1 MIRIEVLNGLEQ
13 GRVIELAPGTWVLG
27 RRDGIDVKVIGD
39 AVSGRHI
46 EVEVSA
52 GGETHFKDLASTNGT
67 WSGGLKVEEGEWFA
81 GTELRIGNL
90 SLRLLAADEA
100 PGAASAADH
109 GDGADG
115 DAAEI
120 HSRAVEEA
128 MSGGGRG
135 GPMML
140 VLLVALVGAA
150 AAWYFIGAT
159 PGFDDAE
166 PSAGAGAGAT
176 AVNFDAID
184 NYGHFDAESAES
196 WQLSNG
202 LQVSGDSLVSSGG
215 SQRAKL
221 LPSFGRAVCALEISA
236 KISGDLQVWP
246 LIEWGKGE
254 SESLGRWAGAQL
266 GKASTSLQLP
276 CDDAEWFRLSLRT
289 AGSGSLS
296 DLQVEVGA
304 GDGASKQS
312 ADNGRRF
319 ISAGGNLILFGLD
332 GQLVSVTGAGGQWK
346 QVSSGIEFV
355 SDADHTWLDFD
366 FGNQLVLVLTAGDP
380 VPASKGVV
388 VEHAGGLVI
397 RGSRPTMI
405 DFAFDQPISISS
417 TGILR
422 LEPKVGISIDW
433 DLRVALT
440 AAAQLNLDIK
450 RHARQ
455 QNTAALLAS
464 VKELV
469 QRYPLDD
476 DEIEWAEQLRADA
489 ISAGRTKLNQ
499 LERLVAESM
508 FLGAASEM
516 QRVGADAAILA
527 QSLPG
532 TDVAI
537 EAGAISDLLAA
548 ESERVLA
555 ASRQSAAEYR
565 RRLLGALE
573 LSYPVM
579 ASWIAGEQL

>member
-39 AVSGRHI
+39 AVSGRHV

-52 GGETHFKDLASTNGT
+52 GGDTHFKDLASTNGT

-90 SLRLLAADEA
+90 SLRLLAADET
-100 PGAASAADH
+100 PGAASAAGH
-109 GDGADG
+109 VDGADG
-115 DAAEI
+115 DADEI

-128 MSGGGRG
+128 MSGGARG

-140 VLLVALVGAA
+140 VLLLVLVAA
-150 AAWYFIGAT
+150 AGAVWYFIGVT
-159 PGFDDAE
+159 PDFDDVE
-166 PSAGAGAGAT
+166 PSAGAGAT

-184 NYGHFDAESAES
+184 NYGQFDEETAES

-202 LQVSGDSLVSSGG
+202 LQVTGDSLVSSGG

-221 LPSFGRAVCALEISA
+221 LPSFTRTVCALDISA
-236 KISGDLQVWP
+236 KISGGLEVWP
-246 LIEWGKGE
+246 LVEWGRGE

-266 GKASTSLQLP
+266 GAASTTLQLP
-276 CDDAEWFRLSLRT
+276 CADAEWFRLSLMT
-289 AGSGSLS
+289 VGSGSLS
-296 DLQVEVGA
+296 DLQVEVGT
-304 GDGASKQS
+304 GDGALNQS

-319 ISAGGNLILFGLD
+319 TTAGGNLILFGLN

-346 QVSSGIEFV
+346 QVSSGIEFT

-366 FGNQLVLVLTAGDP
+366 FGNQLVLVLTEGDP
-380 VPASKGVV
+380 VPASKGVM

-397 RGSRPTMI
+397 RGSRPTMV

-422 LEPKVGISIDW
+422 LEPNVGISIDW

-450 RHARQ
+450 RHSRQ

-476 DEIEWAEQLRADA
+476 EEIEWAEQLRADA
-489 ISAGRTKLNQ
+489 ISTGRTKLNQ
-499 LERLVAESM
+499 LERQVAESM

-516 QRVGADAAILA
+516 QRVGADAAALA
-527 QSLPG
+527 LALPG

-579 ASWIAGEQL
+579 ASWIAGEQQ